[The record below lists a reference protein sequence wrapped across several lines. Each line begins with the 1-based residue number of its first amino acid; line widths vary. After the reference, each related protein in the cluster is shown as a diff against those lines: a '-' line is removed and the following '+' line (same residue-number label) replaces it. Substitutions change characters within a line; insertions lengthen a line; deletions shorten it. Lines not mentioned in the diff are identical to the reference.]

1 MAILSRKPTP
11 AFDPVITPLADHPE
25 HIRLSAIQP
34 GASECGRRPP
44 ARARLGGD
52 RGRARQADQRQCSRG
67 LERIRCAARAETLR
81 KALPAPV
88 VAQSEPD
95 GLPPAVV
102 AALALLQGEKV
113 ALQQDRGARLNQLR
127 QELAIIEAA
136 SSGVSV
142 LLDELKS
149 EQTVEAATA
158 LSPKH
163 RAALAEI
170 YAAAAALAAAAQA
183 EREIIV
189 SLIGAGYDAA
199 EHILQRP
206 GLGAASRLGTL
217 LEHDS
222 EISFFKRRM
231 QSLGVI

>member
-25 HIRLSAIQP
+25 HIRLSAICRALLNAAADRQRELDLAAIEAELAKP
-34 GASECGRRPP
+34 TSGS
-44 ARARLGGD
+44 ARGP
-52 RGRARQADQRQCSRG
+52 RADTLR
-67 LERIRCAARAETLR
+67 ARAETLR

>member
-25 HIRLSAIQP
+25 HIRLSAI
-34 GASECGRRPP
+34 RRALLNAAADRQRELDLAAIEAELAKPTSGS
-44 ARARLGGD
+44 ARGP
-52 RGRARQADQRQCSRG
+52 RAKTLR
-67 LERIRCAARAETLR
+67 ARAETLR